1 MANLS
6 QEKGRAHL
14 REGVA
19 ETKDDTAGNVHI
31 VAVGETTKEATKNH
45 EAATKDDGEF
55 TSHVVGNPGAGSQVS
70 FVVKLG
76 IPGEALT

>member
-1 MANLS
+1 MANLG

-19 ETKDDTAGNVHI
+19 ETKDDTAGDVHI

-45 EAATKDDGEF
+45 QGATKDDGES
-55 TSHVVGNPGAGSQVS
+55 TSQVVCNPGAESKSVS
-70 FVVKLG
+70 CSSWGF
-76 IPGEALT
+76 